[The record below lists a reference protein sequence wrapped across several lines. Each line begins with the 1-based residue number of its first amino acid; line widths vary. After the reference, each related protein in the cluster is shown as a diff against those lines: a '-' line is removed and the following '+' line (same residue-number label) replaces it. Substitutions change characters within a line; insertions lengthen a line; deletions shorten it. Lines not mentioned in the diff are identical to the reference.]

1 MEVQLEPGSLKSRST
16 KGWDMYFFP
25 LTFFFFS
32 CENHKF
38 QLIDFF
44 VCQKVNTFPVWFYVS
59 ARNTLNETFST
70 FSIKLL
76 SCSLESLGVPLVNSL
91 LKYLSCSYFYF
102 PSLVP
107 LPVIAKWLC
116 HHLGAKADFK
126 QAARLLY
133 SEYLVQYM
141 LSC

>member
-1 MEVQLEPGSLKSRST
+1 MVDAGSAETWPTEEQKH
-16 KGWDMYFFP
+16 KGVRHVF
-25 LTFFFFS
+25 TFTPNAFFFS

-44 VCQKVNTFPVWFYVS
+44 VYQKVNTLPVWFHVS

-70 FSIKLL
+70 FFYQTAFMQPGILGSPFGKFLVETPLL
-76 SCSLESLGVPLVNSL
+76 QPFFLYFSCPFTSD
-91 LKYLSCSYFYF
+91 F
-102 PSLVP
+102 
-107 LPVIAKWLC
+107 C
-116 HHLGAKADFK
+116 HHPGAKADFK
-126 QAARLLY
+126 QAAGLLS